1 MNESALTGRL
11 NGYPSTE
18 LSFFSGI
25 LAQGNMGWP
34 FQDSVIFPGFW
45 HIQQGSGKNA
55 LKIISDNTGR
65 DREGTDM
72 SKGNIGTQPSIKSNR
87 C

>member
-1 MNESALTGRL
+1 MNESALPGRL

-18 LSFFSGI
+18 LCFFPAI

-45 HIQQGSGKNA
+45 HIGKFGGGKKYA
-55 LKIISDNTGR
+55 SPCTIKCFLKKSTTGTGAR
-65 DREGTDM
+65 
-72 SKGNIGTQPSIKSNR
+72 IFIQL
-87 C
+87 